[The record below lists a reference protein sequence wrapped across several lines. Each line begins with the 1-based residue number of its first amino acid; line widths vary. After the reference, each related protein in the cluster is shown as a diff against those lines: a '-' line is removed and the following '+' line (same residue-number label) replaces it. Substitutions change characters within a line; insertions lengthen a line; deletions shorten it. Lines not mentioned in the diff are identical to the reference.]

1 MRKLF
6 AICLI
11 LLSIAS
17 LVSYA
22 VWTGHRPAGHYLSDL
37 RIRLAINEGEPGER
51 GNMLGI
57 EPELFPT
64 DYQNTDRLHRKLAAY
79 LQQARDY
86 GLINHRTVVV
96 LPEHIGT
103 WLFAS
108 GEKDE
113 LYQAATVDEAMD
125 WLSWSNPL
133 QFITAMLSAEGQDR
147 VDDAHLRLKARS
159 MARDYQALFGGLA
172 KEFGITLVAGSIVLP
187 EPSVENG
194 QLKVGKGALYN
205 SSLTFGSDGQPLGQP
220 QRQLYPD
227 RFQKRYVHT
236 ASDAPL
242 NVLDTPAG
250 RLAVLI
256 GSDSWYAD
264 NYARLNQSGAQLIAV
279 PAFVIGKATW
289 SEPWRKPRHSSIDMA
304 ADNPSEGE
312 AWHRLTLIGRPAQ
325 SSAQA
330 GVSVFMRGQFWN
342 QGVAGQSFASHA
354 GQTIAEP
361 SSDNGPA
368 GGARLINL
376 WL

>member
-11 LLSIAS
+11 LLSVAS

-22 VWTGHRPAGHYLSDL
+22 VWTGQRPAGHYLSDL
-37 RIRLAINEGEPGER
+37 RIRLAINEGEPSER
-51 GNMLGI
+51 GNLLGI

-64 DYQNTDRLHRKLAAY
+64 DYQNTERLHRKLAAY

-133 QFITAMLSAEGQDR
+133 QFTTAMLSAEGRDR

-172 KEFGITLVAGSIVLP
+172 KEFGVTLVAGSIVLP

-205 SSLTFGSDGQPLGQP
+205 SSLTFGSNGQPLGQP

-227 RFQKRYVHT
+227 RYQKRYVRT
-236 ASDAPL
+236 MSDSPL

-279 PAFVIGKATW
+279 PAFVIGKASW
-289 SEPWRKPRHSSIDMA
+289 SEPWRKPRHSGIDMA

-325 SSAQA
+325 STAQA

-361 SSDNGPA
+361 SPDNGA
-368 GGARLINL
+368 GGGARLINL